1 MQTPA
6 SRPRKPYRSVHR
18 RLSDNRDPGRD
29 SASSVDAGV
38 CRCRGTN
45 VHPPDTAK
53 TSGPNGPSIRR
64 PREHQARPRPC
75 TTARR
80 VWTGRTLR
88 SGRMFTPPLRL
99 AIWASP
105 QRTSIASSARPSPQV
120 LPSGCVPR
128 SCAAAPP
135 LRIAPRRMTGVLGS
149 HGAPR
154 ADHAPRMECAWTH
167 RGRNCRSPVVLS
179 GEQCGLA
186 LRVKHLPTLH
196 GGGG

>member
-1 MQTPA
+1 MSLFTRAFTGALVTHEKMSCVRIGRGRLSSLNLTRTMAVLIAAQNL
-6 SRPRKPYRSVHR
+6 PRSEQPHDAHR
-18 RLSDNRDPGRD
+18 RS
-29 SASSVDAGV
+29 
-38 CRCRGTN
+38 
-45 VHPPDTAK
+45 
-53 TSGPNGPSIRR
+53 
-64 PREHQARPRPC
+64 
-75 TTARR
+75 
-80 VWTGRTLR
+80 TGSTLR
-88 SGRMFTPPLRL
+88 TERTFTLPLLL
-99 AIWASP
+99 AFLASP